1 MNHFDK
7 IALALPAA
15 DLDGVLLTGEYNRF
29 YASGFATTGTDG
41 VALVTTEGNFYF
53 TDSRYIE
60 AAENTVEN
68 AAIGLADREKGYVAW
83 LGEALALTGA
93 RRIGF
98 EDETM
103 TVAEHRLYSEKLQA
117 ELVPASAFLRELR
130 AQKDPE
136 ELERMEQAQRIA
148 EKALGQILA
157 EIRPGVTEK
166 EIAARLQY
174 LMLHFGAE
182 RMSFDPIVASG
193 PNGSMPHAVP
203 TERRIQTG
211 EFVTMDFGC
220 VYKGY
225 CSDMTR
231 TVCVG
236 RPTEEMK
243 RVYETVL
250 RAQLTGIA
258 AARAGATGTQIDG
271 AAREVIRRAGY
282 GEYFGHAFGH
292 GVGAE
297 IHESPNATPGNDKP
311 LPVGS
316 VISAEPGIYLP
327 GRFGVR
333 IEDVLVLEEFHSQIP
348 ISAMLNYL
356 DIYPLTLPARYTD
369 RIACYTKVYITSNIP
384 LEEQYRDIQRY
395 QMETWRA
402 FLRRVQN
409 VIEYLP
415 DGSTVQHKKGG
426 IPYDPK

>member
-1 MNHFDK
+1 MNHFKK
-7 IALALPAA
+7 IAEALPGAG
-15 DLDGVLLTGEYNRF
+15 LDGVLLTGEHNRF
-29 YASGFATTGTDG
+29 YASGFASMGSDG
-41 VALVTTEGNFYF
+41 VALVTTKGNFYF

-60 AAENTVEN
+60 AAERQVSD
-68 AAIGLADREKGYVAW
+68 AAIGMTESGKGYIAW
-83 LGEALALTGA
+83 LNEALELSGA
-93 RRIGF
+93 KRIGF

-103 TVAEHRLYSEKLQA
+103 TVADHERYRKNLQA

-203 TERRIQTG
+203 TERKIQTG

-231 TVCVG
+231 TVAVG
-236 RPTEEMK
+236 EPTEEMR
-243 RVYETVL
+243 RVYDTVL
-250 RAQLTGIA
+250 AAQLLGIEKAVVGASCRAVDA
-258 AARAGATGTQIDG
+258 AARELIYN
-271 AAREVIRRAGY
+271 AGY
-282 GEYFGHAFGH
+282 EGCFGHSLGH
-292 GVGAE
+292 SVGIE
-297 IHESPNATPGNDKP
+297 IHEMPGFSPSIAPETTAKEGM
-311 LPVGS
+311 
-316 VISAEPGIYLP
+316 VITVEPGIYLE

-333 IEDVLVLEEFHSQIP
+333 IEDMVWL
-348 ISAMLNYL
+348 A
-356 DIYPLTLPARYTD
+356 
-369 RIACYTKVYITSNIP
+369 
-384 LEEQYRDIQRY
+384 
-395 QMETWRA
+395 
-402 FLRRVQN
+402 
-409 VIEYLP
+409 P
-415 DGSTVQHKKGG
+415 DGTKDLTNS
-426 IPYDPK
+426 PKELIIL